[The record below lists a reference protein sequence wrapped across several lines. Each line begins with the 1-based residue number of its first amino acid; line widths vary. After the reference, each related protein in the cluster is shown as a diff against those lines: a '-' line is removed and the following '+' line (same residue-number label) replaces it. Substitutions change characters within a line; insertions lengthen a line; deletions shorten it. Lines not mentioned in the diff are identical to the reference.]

1 MEQVYYLYDTKPPR
15 LVSPKSKRGVMTKT
29 LEQIQ
34 IENRKFILEATGEYK
49 DELELL
55 KQIYNNH
62 IHGIVSRSFFSKPLT
77 LSKVLLAL
85 KDKKIGFSDK
95 DLGAIW
101 KGEYIYDDYIYEW
114 DLTKETLE
122 EQSEETQRGINS
134 YLIINK

>member
-1 MEQVYYLYDTKPPR
+1 
-15 LVSPKSKRGVMTKT
+15 MTKS

-34 IENRKFILEATGEYK
+34 QENRKFILEA
-49 DELELL
+49 
-55 KQIYNNH
+55 
-62 IHGIVSRSFFSKPLT
+62 IHGCSYEEALEKELGVNCKIILDGSFGIKNYDYTIIDEDNFKISREQITEIIGKPLT
-77 LSKVLLAL
+77 LSRVLLAL

-134 YLIINK
+134 YLTINK

>member
-1 MEQVYYLYDTKPPR
+1 
-15 LVSPKSKRGVMTKT
+15 MTKS
-29 LEQIQ
+29 LHQIQ
-34 IENRKFILEATGEYK
+34 KENRKFIIEAIGEYK
-49 DELELL
+49 NELKLL
-55 KQIYNNH
+55 EQQEHQIYH
-62 IHGIVSRSFFSKPLT
+62 EIISKSFYSKPLT

>member
-1 MEQVYYLYDTKPPR
+1 
-15 LVSPKSKRGVMTKT
+15 MTKS

-34 IENRKFILEATGEYK
+34 QENRKFILEAIHDCSYEEALEKEYAKKGNNTISVPLREYEGE
-49 DELELL
+49 E
-55 KQIYNNH
+55 
-62 IHGIVSRSFFSKPLT
+62 LT
-77 LSKVLLAL
+77 LSRMLLAL

-134 YLIINK
+134 YLIIYK